1 MKVYCRRLHR
11 GDDLLAEIR
20 RLAQEDLSTVGG
32 HLLPGC
38 IVNTTCELIVAP
50 LRGWR
55 FGTEQD
61 AQTGYDE
68 IVFEQTNAGEEA

>member
-1 MKVYCRRLHR
+1 MKVCCRRLHR

-20 RLAQEDLSTVGG
+20 RLAQEE
-32 HLLPGC
+32 HLEAG
-38 IVNTTCELIVAP
+38 VNTTCELIVAP
-50 LRGWR
+50 LHGWR

>member
-1 MKVYCRRLHR
+1 M
-11 GDDLLAEIR
+11 
-20 RLAQEDLSTVGG
+20 GG

-68 IVFEQTNAGEEA
+68 IVFEETNAGEEA

>member
-1 MKVYCRRLHR
+1 MICSPRSGVWHRRS
-11 GDDLLAEIR
+11 IWR
-20 RLAQEDLSTVGG
+20 REDLSTVGG

-50 LRGWR
+50 LHGWR